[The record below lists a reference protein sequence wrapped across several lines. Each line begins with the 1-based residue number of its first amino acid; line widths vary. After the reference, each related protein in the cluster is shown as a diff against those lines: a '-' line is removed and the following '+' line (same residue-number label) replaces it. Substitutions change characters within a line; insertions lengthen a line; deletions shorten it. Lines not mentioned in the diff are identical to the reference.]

1 MHDDSFDV
9 IYDIDDSILKY
20 ETLNLILQPI
30 LENAIHHG
38 IDLKLDCRGEIRIS
52 GKEDDKDIRFAVSD
66 NGVGM
71 TQEQAELI
79 LTADSKGYGV
89 RKVNESI
96 ILYYGAEYSVFVDS
110 EVGSG
115 TTVTIHFPKELHA
128 EIKHS

>member
-1 MHDDSFDV
+1 M
-9 IYDIDDSILKY
+9 
-20 ETLNLILQPI
+20 QPI

-38 IDLKLDCRGEIRIS
+38 IDLKQDGRGEIRIS

-71 TQEQAELI
+71 TKEQAELI

-89 RKVNESI
+89 RNVNERI
-96 ILYYGAEYSVFVDS
+96 KLYYGAEYAVCIDS
-110 EVGSG
+110 EVGRG